1 MTFQLPVAEEKVKPH
16 QVTGL
21 HLLSAFVIFG
31 TGTLFYLLYP
41 PVRPAGATMMGV
53 GALLLVLALFRNK
66 WLTKPATTRAFRI
79 AELIILVGAALY
91 TGLQHKWIP
100 TLVPGSLAIAV
111 LFALFWENGAD
122 NTLQILV
129 SNDGI
134 KLPVN
139 SRRRFVYWY
148 EVEQVL
154 LRYGV
159 LTIDCLDNRLFQY
172 NVLPEGVDKDLF
184 EEYCNTNIAAS
195 IDKRG
200 KDW

>member
-21 HLLSAFVIFG
+21 HLLSAFVIGG

-41 PVRPAGATMMGV
+41 SSRPAGAAMMGV
-53 GALLLVLALFRNK
+53 GALLLILALFRNK
-66 WLTKPATTRAFRI
+66 WLVRPATTRVLRI
-79 AELIILVGAALY
+79 VELLVLVSAALY

-122 NTLQILV
+122 TLQILV
-129 SNDGI
+129 SKEGI
-134 KLPVN
+134 KLPLT
-139 SRRRFVYWY
+139 SRRRFVHWY

-159 LTIDCLDNRLFQY
+159 LTIDCFDNRLFQY
-172 NVLPEGVDKDLF
+172 KVLPEGVDKDLF
-184 EEYCNTNIAAS
+184 EEYCNTNITAS
-195 IDKRG
+195 IDKRE